1 MRYPL
6 SRIAGAPT
14 FLVPAQDLRAGGRQ
28 SNAEYQYT
36 LQSDDSDTL
45 YQWVPK
51 IVAALT
57 ADHQL
62 ADVNSDLQ
70 QGGLQTNITIN
81 RATAAR
87 LGVTPQQ
94 IDATLY
100 NAFGQRNVSTIYN
113 QLNQYEVVME
123 FAQAYVQTP
132 VDLNRIYVSTSGG
145 TATGTSASGLATG
158 SVVTGTGA
166 TTTGATSA
174 ATAEASIAQDSATNA
189 AINSIATGGK
199 GASSGAAVSTD
210 QETMIPLAELASYSE
225 GTAPITINH
234 QSGRVAATISFNLLP
249 GEALG
254 TAAAAIRQTM
264 SDLDVPTTIT
274 GSFAGTAAAF
284 QSSQSS
290 EPLLIMAAL
299 AAVYIVLGILYES
312 WIHPL
317 TIISTIPSAGLGATL
332 ILLIVNVPLS
342 IIALIGVILLIGI
355 VKKNA
360 ILMIDFALQL
370 ERGQHLEPQEAIL
383 QAAVL
388 RFRPILMTTFAA
400 VLGAVPLALGLGAGS
415 ELRQPLGITII
426 GGLLVSQVL
435 TLYTTPVVYLGLDRL
450 ATRLRG
456 RPDSAAP
463 RAGGIVEAS

>member
-1 MRYPL
+1 M
-6 SRIAGAPT
+6 
-14 FLVPAQDLRAGGRQ
+14 GGRQ

-36 LQSDDSDTL
+36 LQSDDSATL
-45 YQWVPK
+45 YEWVPK
-51 IVAALT
+51 IVTALT
-57 ADHQL
+57 ADHKL

-81 RATAAR
+81 RATASR
-87 LGVTPQQ
+87 LGITPQQ

-113 QLNQYEVVME
+113 ELNQYEVVME
-123 FAQAYVQTP
+123 FAQKYTQTP

-145 TATGTSASGLATG
+145 TASGTSSSGLATG
-158 SVVTGTGA
+158 SVVVGTPATA
-166 TTTGATSA
+166 TTA
-174 ATAEASIAQDSATNA
+174 ASTEASIAQDSATNA
-189 AINSIATGGK
+189 AINAIATGGK

-210 QETMIPLAELASYSE
+210 QETMVPLSELASYSE

-234 QSGRVAATISFNLLP
+234 QDGRVAATISFNLLP

-254 TAAAAIRQTM
+254 TAAAAITKTM

-284 QSSQSS
+284 QSSQAS
-290 EPLLIMAAL
+290 EPLLILAAL
-299 AAVYIVLGILYES
+299 ASVYIILGILYES

-342 IIALIGVILLIGI
+342 IIALIGIILLIGI

-370 ERGQHLEPQEAIL
+370 ERGQNLAPEEAIL

-400 VLGAVPLALGLGAGS
+400 IFGAVPLALGLGAGS

-450 ATRLRG
+450 ATRVRG
-456 RPDSAAP
+456 RPDTAAP
-463 RAGGIVEAS
+463 RAGGIVEAQ